1 MSLEDLK
8 VYFRIRHPR
17 IVRMREPRPLSARE
31 RGTRPRRIAYE
42 LSGERSRYRGPIVYE
57 MYLYPERI
65 PTDEEKLHWLSI
77 MDRVWGT
84 QLMYEYH
91 MMQAAA

>member
-1 MSLEDLK
+1 
-8 VYFRIRHPR
+8 
-17 IVRMREPRPLSARE
+17 
-31 RGTRPRRIAYE
+31 
-42 LSGERSRYRGPIVYE
+42 